1 MSIKKLFNSKPS
13 IMTSPNSSSAKV
25 ESPDYVESVI
35 KDRETYIPPI
45 DFSKPEQF
53 IRFGLAK
60 EYYGESIKRI
70 YNSYPYDGS
79 KAEKMEWSL
88 TASYLDLYML
98 EHEYP
103 KAKGHVTFANSG
115 WVVAKQFDFTIFKPL
130 HTGHPFPF
138 FLLYK
143 RAFHS

>member
-79 KAEKMEWSL
+79 EKEKKEL
-88 TASYLDLYML
+88 
-98 EHEYP
+98 
-103 KAKGHVTFANSG
+103 
-115 WVVAKQFDFTIFKPL
+115 
-130 HTGHPFPF
+130 
-138 FLLYK
+138 
-143 RAFHS
+143 